1 MRQWLRI
8 FTIIFL
14 CLSPLAG
21 YTQSP
26 VATPLPANPDAQSTV
41 AAPPL
46 SETAYPYIIG
56 LGAIAGVVATQ
67 AILFG
72 PAGFPFFTGT
82 VASGASIAPEVSV
95 GISRMYAVSS
105 AVVGGW
111 LGNWIYDH

>member
-1 MRQWLRI
+1 MRQSLRI
-8 FTIIFL
+8 FTMIFL

-21 YTQSP
+21 YTQSTTT
-26 VATPLPANPDAQSTV
+26 TPLPAEPPAQTT
-41 AAPPL
+41 AAPPLL

-72 PAGFPFFTGT
+72 PAGFPFFTGA

-105 AVVGGW
+105 AVIGGW